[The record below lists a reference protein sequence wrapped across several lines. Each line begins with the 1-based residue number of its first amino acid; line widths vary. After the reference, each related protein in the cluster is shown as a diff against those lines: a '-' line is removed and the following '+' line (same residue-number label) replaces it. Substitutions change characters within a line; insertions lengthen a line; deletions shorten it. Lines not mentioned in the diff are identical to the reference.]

1 MDVVNGD
8 ITFKANEK
16 LNMPANPQKIGFK
29 FRGGMPI
36 RKELVKK
43 ICRIH
48 RVYVYHII
56 TVSDVKKKLKKGMEI
71 FGA

>member
-36 RKELVKK
+36 RKELVKNMPNSS
-43 ICRIH
+43 RI
-48 RVYVYHII
+48 RVPYNNR
-56 TVSDVKKKLKKGMEI
+56 
-71 FGA
+71 F

>member
-8 ITFKANEK
+8 ITFKANFKANEK

-43 ICRIH
+43 YAEFIAYTCTI
-48 RVYVYHII
+48 
-56 TVSDVKKKLKKGMEI
+56 
-71 FGA
+71 

>member
-43 ICRIH
+43 YAEFIAYRCTI
-48 RVYVYHII
+48 
-56 TVSDVKKKLKKGMEI
+56 
-71 FGA
+71 

>member
-1 MDVVNGD
+1 MNVVNGD

-36 RKELVKK
+36 RKELVKNMPNSS
-43 ICRIH
+43 RI
-48 RVYVYHII
+48 RVPY
-56 TVSDVKKKLKKGMEI
+56 SNR
-71 FGA
+71 F

>member
-29 FRGGMPI
+29 FRGYADPERAGKKNMPNSLRI
-36 RKELVKK
+36 RVPYNN
-43 ICRIH
+43 R
-48 RVYVYHII
+48 
-56 TVSDVKKKLKKGMEI
+56 
-71 FGA
+71 F

>member
-29 FRGGMPI
+29 FRGYADPERAGKKNMPNSSRI
-36 RKELVKK
+36 RVPYNN
-43 ICRIH
+43 R
-48 RVYVYHII
+48 
-56 TVSDVKKKLKKGMEI
+56 
-71 FGA
+71 F